1 LKLLNERGG
10 DVQQL
15 RFWDE
20 QLARTGARIVY
31 ARIQSI
37 RDLERI
43 AARIHQEL
51 SHNQEILRLEYQPA
65 FEPLPSEPR
74 QYSLPIKAPLDRS
87 GQSVEQ
93 IQTRFLDQLQKSQRE
108 DIQRGVSTI
117 GPHRD
122 ELRFLGN
129 GVDLGIFGS
138 RGQARTAVLSMKLA
152 EVAWM
157 EQKTGQCPVLLM
169 DEVLAELD
177 PTRRLDLLERILTSE
192 QALLTTTDLDLF
204 SEKFLSGARMW
215 DISAGQVSVQK

>member
-1 LKLLNERGG
+1 MSSSLAQARGLCMHG
-10 DVQQL
+10 SNQFVSWNGL
-15 RFWDE
+15 R
-20 QLARTGARIVY
+20 
-31 ARIQSI
+31 
-37 RDLERI
+37 LES
-43 AARIHQEL
+43 QEL
-51 SHNQEILRLEYQPA
+51 SHSQEILRLEYQPA
-65 FEPLPSEPR
+65 FEPLPSEPL

-177 PTRRLDLLERILTSE
+177 PTRRVDLLERILTSE